1 MSRKKKDARK
11 RFSFTRLI
19 FGIVLLTMLAGV
31 LFVEAY
37 VNAEFHPDHSES
49 AGKQTTVPQSV
60 IDGGPII
67 DTRNNQVHSYSLP
80 KKTIALT
87 FDDGPDPQWTP
98 QVMDVLRRHN
108 VNATFFVVGTQ
119 VTRHADLVSE
129 LARGGDE
136 IGIHSFTHPRL
147 DQLSQ
152 WQRELEYSQTQLA
165 VVKATG
171 QKSALLRLPYSSS
184 ADAIDDA
191 NWPLIKE
198 AGRLGYLSIMTDTDS
213 RDWSLPGVDKIVQG
227 ATPEGDKGSI
237 VLMHDAGGD
246 RRQTIEALDRFIPI
260 MQQRGYSFT
269 TVSGGL
275 AKTLS
280 GQNIA
285 LEAPATVRDQRRAF
299 ALVTAVGVADWIM
312 ELLRVLFLIVGIL
325 TIGRTVALFLLAGR
339 HARKRRDK
347 AWQWGPPV
355 EEPVSV
361 IVPAYNEKEGI
372 EAAVRSLA
380 GGDHPGGIEVVV
392 VDDGSTDNT
401 ADLVAAMHLPNV
413 RVVRI
418 PNGGKPNALNVGVAM
433 ARHDLIVMVDGDTV
447 FEPDAVRH
455 LVQPFADPTVGAVA
469 GNVKVGNRDTIVARW
484 QHIEYVIGFNL
495 DRRLYDILQIMPTI
509 PGAIGAFRRRAL
521 ADIGGI
527 SHDTLAEDTDATMAL
542 CRTGWRVVYEERAR
556 AWTEAPSKL
565 RQLWLQRYRWSY
577 GTMQA
582 MWKHR
587 RSIVDRGPSGRF
599 GRFGLP
605 FIAFFGIALPLLAP
619 LIDILL
625 VYGLFFSSWKITTA
639 AWLAMFTMQLVT
651 AIVAFRL
658 DKEKLRPLWVL
669 PLQQFVYRQLMY
681 IVLIQSMGT
690 ALTGA
695 RLRWHKLHRSGSAGA
710 SAGIAIDP
718 TTPPSSITPRTTS
731 SAATPSATASST
743 TSSAGASAPVTVSSG
758 RTSAAPVEASGP
770 VSTSATVSSGRT
782 SVPAVD
788 ASGRG
793 SASVTV
799 PSGRASAA
807 MGGVSGRSPAAG
819 EVPGRASAPATEP
832 APAGLAASLGA
843 GAFDDGG
850 PMVGDG
856 FASVSRDVVA
866 SARGSEYRT
875 ARSATDAPARNEGI
889 GYVPRGRHTSG
900 RNDAL
905 GYPSDSRPPA
915 GHDPRAGHDRRA
927 GHGHGRDGRDDH
939 DDRDGGGYDGGR
951 GYDAGDGHGRGSG
964 NVHGDEQRNGASERG
979 ASERRASE
987 RGASARDMGGPDASE
1002 RDMGGPDGSAHD
1014 ANAWNASA
1022 RGATG
1027 RGAAGR
1033 GASARDEAGDGAAG
1047 FGAERNEAQ
1056 HSRGVA
1062 QVPHA
1067 TAPEHRVSEHTA
1079 VLYAVSHS
1087 SVLRSGAAAPG
1098 EEED

>member
-1 MSRKKKDARK
+1 
-11 RFSFTRLI
+11 
-19 FGIVLLTMLAGV
+19 MLAGV

-49 AGKQTTVPQSV
+49 GGKQATVPQAV

-67 DTRNNQVHSYSLP
+67 DTRNNQVHSYALP
-80 KKTIALT
+80 DKTIALT
-87 FDDGPDPQWTP
+87 FDDGPDPEWTP
-98 QVMDVLRRHN
+98 QIMEVLRKHN

-119 VTRHADLVSE
+119 VTRHADIVAE

-147 DQLSQ
+147 DQLTQ

-191 NWPLIKE
+191 NWPLIKD

-213 RDWSLPGVDKIVQG
+213 RDWSLPGVDKIVAG
-227 ATPEGDKGSI
+227 ATPEGAKGSI

-246 RRQTIEALDRFIPI
+246 RKQTVEALDKFIPM

-275 AKTLS
+275 TKALA
-280 GQNIA
+280 GQSIA
-285 LEAPATVRDQRRAF
+285 LEAPATPTDQRRAF
-299 ALVTAVGVADWIM
+299 ALVTAVTVADSIM

-325 TIGRTVALFLLAGR
+325 TIARTVALFLLAGR
-339 HARKRRDK
+339 HARRRRAK
-347 AWQWGPPV
+347 TWQWGPPV
-355 EEPVSV
+355 TEPVSV

-380 GGDHPGGIEVVV
+380 SGDHPGGIEVVV

-401 ADLVAAMHLPNV
+401 SELVQALQLPNV

-418 PNGGKPNALNVGVAM
+418 PNGGKPNALNTGVAL
-433 ARHDLIVMVDGDTV
+433 AKHDIIVMVDGDTV
-447 FEPDAVRH
+447 FEPDSVRH
-455 LVQPFADPTVGAVA
+455 LVQPFADPSVGAVA
-469 GNVKVGNRDTIVARW
+469 GNVKVGNRKSIVARW

-495 DRRLYDILQIMPTI
+495 DRRLYDILQVMPTI
-509 PGAIGAFRRRAL
+509 PGAIGAFRRQAL
-521 ADIGGI
+521 RDIGGI

-556 AWTEAPSKL
+556 AWTEAPSTL

-587 RSIVDRGPSGRF
+587 RSIVDSGPSGRF
-599 GRFGLP
+599 GRVGLP

-695 RLRWHKLHRSGSAGA
+695 RLRWHKLHRAGSAGA
-710 SAGIAIDP
+710 SAP
-718 TTPPSSITPRTTS
+718 FPSQAATSPAASAPETSPLGAASALGASPLGAS
-731 SAATPSATASST
+731 SAAASAPGMSPLGAASASALGASPLGASSAAGSAPGMSPLSTASASPLGASSLAA
-743 TSSAGASAPVTVSSG
+743 SSAGASSPASRLDASPMASSAASPAAAGVAARAGSPVGSQDVASFGSGAGSSG
-758 RTSAAPVEASGP
+758 MPRNAAPFGSRTGSPGVSRDGASFGSPGGFGSPAGLSGIARDAASVASRDAVPVGSRGGASIYGSAAPAADEA
-770 VSTSATVSSGRT
+770 
-782 SVPAVD
+782 
-788 ASGRG
+788 
-793 SASVTV
+793 
-799 PSGRASAA
+799 
-807 MGGVSGRSPAAG
+807 
-819 EVPGRASAPATEP
+819 
-832 APAGLAASLGA
+832 
-843 GAFDDGG
+843 

-856 FASVSRDVVA
+856 FASVSRDVTA
-866 SARGSEYRT
+866 SARGDE
-875 ARSATDAPARNEGI
+875 
-889 GYVPRGRHTSG
+889 H
-900 RNDAL
+900 
-905 GYPSDSRPPA
+905 
-915 GHDPRAGHDRRA
+915 
-927 GHGHGRDGRDDH
+927 
-939 DDRDGGGYDGGR
+939 
-951 GYDAGDGHGRGSG
+951 
-964 NVHGDEQRNGASERG
+964 NVT
-979 ASERRASE
+979 
-987 RGASARDMGGPDASE
+987 ASAR
-1002 RDMGGPDGSAHD
+1002 RDEHD
-1014 ANAWNASA
+1014 VTASA
-1022 RGATG
+1022 RGDEPDVT
-1027 RGAAGR
+1027 
-1033 GASARDEAGDGAAG
+1033 ASARGDEPDVPHGLYGLGDGDG
-1047 FGAERNEAQ
+1047 GGS
-1056 HSRGVA
+1056 SRGVA
-1062 QVPHA
+1062 RVPNA
-1067 TAPEHRVSEHTA
+1067 SSPGHRVSEHTA

-1087 SVLRSGAAAPG
+1087 SVLRSTAAERDGG
-1098 EEED
+1098 ED

>member
-1 MSRKKKDARK
+1 
-11 RFSFTRLI
+11 
-19 FGIVLLTMLAGV
+19 MLAGV

-49 AGKQTTVPQSV
+49 AGKQTTVPQPV

-98 QVMDVLRRHN
+98 QIMDVLRRHN

-119 VTRHADLVSE
+119 VTRHTDLVSE

-246 RRQTIEALDRFIPI
+246 RQQTIEALDRFIPI

-339 HARKRRDK
+339 HARKRRNK

-731 SAATPSATASST
+731 SAATPSTTASST
-743 TSSAGASAPVTVSSG
+743 TSSAGASAPVTVPSGRTSAAPVEAPGPGSGSVTVPSG

-770 VSTSATVSSGRT
+770 VSTSATVSWGRT

-788 ASGRG
+788 ALGRG
-793 SASVTV
+793 SASVNV

-807 MGGVSGRSPAAG
+807 MGGASGRSPAAG

-843 GAFDDGG
+843 GAFDDDG

-856 FASVSRDVVA
+856 FASVSRDVLA
-866 SARGSEYRT
+866 SAPGSEYRT

-889 GYVPRGRHTSG
+889 GYVSRGRHTSG

-905 GYPSDSRPPA
+905 GYPSDSRSPA
-915 GHDPRAGHDRRA
+915 DRDPRAGHGRA
-927 GHGHGRDGRDDH
+927 GHDDH
-939 DDRDGGGYDGGR
+939 DDRNGGGYDGG
-951 GYDAGDGHGRGSG
+951 GDYDAGDGHGRGSG
-964 NVHGDEQRNGASERG
+964 NAHGDEQRNCASARGASARGASARGASARGASARGASERG
-979 ASERRASE
+979 
-987 RGASARDMGGPDASE
+987 ASE

-1027 RGAAGR
+1027 RGASER
-1033 GASARDEAGDGAAG
+1033 GASERGASGRDEAGDGAAG

-1087 SVLRSGAAAPG
+1087 SVLRSGAAEPG